1 MTDIRI
7 EKHNEVYSRILTDDM
22 GILQELS
29 DYFTF
34 FVPGYKFMPAYKA
47 KAWDGKVRLFNPM
60 NKTLYAGLNL
70 YVESFAKERSY
81 IVEYD
86 YDNSA
91 KNFSLIEAKKYLE
104 EQKFT
109 LQPRDYQIEAFVH
122 AIRYSRGLFLSPTAS
137 GKSFIIYMILRWH
150 LSPTL
155 IIVPT
160 TTLVHQMASD
170 FADYGFNSDKYC
182 HKIYAGQEKE
192 TCKPVIITTWQS
204 IYKQPKSWFDQFDV
218 VVGDEAHLF
227 KSKSL
232 TNIMTKLENCEYRY
246 GFTGTLD
253 GTKTHKLVLE
263 GLFGPVKQVT
273 TTKKLMDEKHLA
285 DFKIKIIV
293 LKYSNQ
299 SRKDLAGLTYQN
311 EMDFLVAHDARN
323 KFIKNLTLSLEGNTL
338 LLFQYVDKH
347 GKLLYNLINDEVKD
361 RHVFFV
367 HGGVKGDER
376 DEIRHIVEKENDAI
390 IIASYGTFST
400 GVNIKNL
407 HSVIFASPSKSKIR
421 NLQSIGR
428 GLRKSDTKESAV
440 LYDIAD
446 DLTWRKKMN
455 FTMKHLMERVSVYD
469 EEKFEYKHYTVSIE
483 E

>member
-1 MTDIRI
+1 MIDIQI
-7 EKHNEVYSRILTDDM
+7 EKHNEVYNRILTDDM

-29 DYFTF
+29 DFFTF

-60 NKTLYAGLNL
+60 NRTLYAGLMA
-70 YVESFAKERSY
+70 YVDVFAKERGYS
-81 IVEYD
+81 VEYL

-91 KNFSLIEAKKYLE
+91 KNFSIVEARDFLDK
-104 EQKFT
+104 QKFS
-109 LQPRDYQIEAFVH
+109 LEPREYQIDAFVH
-122 AIRYSRGLFLSPTAS
+122 AVRYSRGLFLSPTAS

-150 LSPTL
+150 LNRTL

-160 TTLVHQMASD
+160 TTLVHQMYSD
-170 FADYGFNSDKYC
+170 FADYGFKSEKYC
-182 HKIYAGQEKE
+182 HKIYAGQDKDTE
-192 TCKPVIITTWQS
+192 KPVIITTWQS
-204 IYKQPKSWFDQFDV
+204 VYKQPKKWFDQFGV
-218 VVGDEAHLF
+218 VIGDEAHLF

-285 DFKIKIIV
+285 DFRIKIIT
-293 LKYSNQ
+293 LKYSDQ

-311 EMDFLVAHDARN
+311 EMDFLVQHEARN
-323 KFIKNLTLSLEGNTL
+323 RFIQNLALSLEGNTL
-338 LLFQYVDKH
+338 LLFQYVEKH
-347 GKLLYNLINDEVKD
+347 GKMLYNMISDQAGE
-361 RHVFFV
+361 RQVFFV
-367 HGGVKGDER
+367 HGGVSGEER
-376 DEIRHIVEKENDAI
+376 DEIRSIVERETDAI

-400 GVNIKNL
+400 GVNIRNL

-428 GLRKSDTKESAV
+428 ALRKSTTKEKAT
-440 LYDIAD
+440 LYDISD
-446 DLTWRKKMN
+446 DLSWRKRLN
-455 FTMKHLMERVSVYD
+455 FTMKHLMERVAIYD
-469 EEKFEYKHYTVSIE
+469 EEKFEYKHYTVGIE
-483 E
+483 